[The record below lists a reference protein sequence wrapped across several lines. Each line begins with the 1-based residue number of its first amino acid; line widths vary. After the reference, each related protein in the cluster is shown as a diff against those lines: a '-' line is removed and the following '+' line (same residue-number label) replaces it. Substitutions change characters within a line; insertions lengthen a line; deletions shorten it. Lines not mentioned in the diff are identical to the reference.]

1 MKKLFMMLFAA
12 AFLFALAPLMLTPA
26 FAADKAAK
34 DSKTVAKDCC
44 GAKMNCSECQKEC
57 EKTLSY
63 FKKKGG
69 KYTEAKNI
77 QILEDCI
84 SSCKASAEFQSRQ
97 SSNSSKIMAVCSEI
111 CKQCAQMCKD
121 MNDPKLA
128 ECIKTCLDC
137 ADCCNN
143 GEKGD
148 KDHKSK

>member
-1 MKKLFMMLFAA
+1 MIVMKKLFMLLFAA
-12 AFLFALAPLMLTPA
+12 AFLFALAPLMMSPA
-26 FAADKAAK
+26 LAGDKAAK
-34 DSKTVAKDCC
+34 ASAKDCC
-44 GAKMNCSECQKEC
+44 ATKMDCSKCQKEC

-84 SSCKASAEFQSRQ
+84 SSCKASAEFQSRK
-97 SSNSSKIMAVCSEI
+97 SANSSKIMAFCSEI

-128 ECIKTCLDC
+128 DCIKSCLECATCC
-137 ADCCNN
+137 
-143 GEKGD
+143 EKGD
-148 KDHKSK
+148 KG

>member
-1 MKKLFMMLFAA
+1 MKKLFMMLFIA
-12 AFLFALAPLMLTPA
+12 AFAFALAPGLFSPA
-26 FAADKAAK
+26 LAGEKTAASKAACCATSM
-34 DSKTVAKDCC
+34 DCSK
-44 GAKMNCSECQKEC
+44 CQKEC

-84 SSCKASAEFQSRQ
+84 SSCKASAEFQSRK
-97 SSNSSKIMAVCSEI
+97 SANSSKIMAVCSEI

-128 ECIKTCLDC
+128 DCIKSCLECATCC
-137 ADCCNN
+137 
-143 GEKGD
+143 EKGHD
-148 KDHKSK
+148 K